1 MVLINDDEDEVLEHP
16 SSNASPSAPAA
27 SAAPDAAAS
36 SAAAP
41 AACPEMSIF
50 EADVSESDDHDEE
63 LDADMN
69 VQQLM
74 GKCKMLINKHKKVKQ
89 KQKQLLKQNQELLK
103 TAQFWSDKCLEKCKQ
118 HNELI
123 RTMRIWLLASQGR
136 AFQFIDKGP
145 NPTWGTLL

>member
-1 MVLINDDEDEVLEHP
+1 MVLIEDDEDEMLEHP

-27 SAAPDAAAS
+27 SAAPGAAAP

-41 AACPEMSIF
+41 AACPEMSMF
-50 EADVSESDDHDEE
+50 EADVSDMADDHDEE

-69 VQQLM
+69 AQQLM
-74 GKCKMLINKHKKVKQ
+74 GKCNMPINKHKKVKQ

-103 TAQFWSDKCLEKCKQ
+103 TAQSREFWSDKCLEKCKE

-123 RTMRIWLLASQGR
+123 RTMRSLFLAGQGR
-136 AFQFIDKGP
+136 R
-145 NPTWGTLL
+145 